1 MELASL
7 GSLCAYLN
15 NITTWDKKLKA
26 LRNISQG
33 LIDLHDSNLTHGDF
47 HPGNLLFKSE
57 NSLLITDLGLCRP
70 VNENLQSN
78 NIYGVMPYVAPEVLK
93 GKSYTK
99 EADVYSFG
107 MVMYF
112 VATRKQPFNNCA
124 HDQDLALRI
133 CNGDRPEIGD
143 SEAPK
148 CYIDLMKKC
157 WDSDSNNRP
166 KIAEV
171 VNLIK
176 SFTINEEFNKK
187 EYEGENIN
195 TDQST
200 HSQALYTSRL
210 LNPFTKNLSD
220 DCNTNDLSDDY
231 NTK

>member
-1 MELASL
+1 MVIELAPL

-15 NITTWDKKLKA
+15 NITTWYKKLKA

-33 LIDLHDSNLTHGDF
+33 LMDLHDSNLTHGDF

-70 VNENLQSN
+70 VNENLRSN

-93 GKSYTK
+93 GKTYTK

-112 VATRKQPFNNCA
+112 VATRKQPFNNSA
-124 HDQDLALRI
+124 HDQVLALRI
-133 CNGDRPEIGD
+133 CNGDRPEISD

-157 WDSDSNNRP
+157 WDSDPNNRP
-166 KIAEV
+166 NIAEV
-171 VNLIK
+171 KDLIN
-176 SFTINEEFNKK
+176 SFTYNEEFNKK
-187 EYEGENIN
+187 EYNRKSIN
-195 TDQST
+195 NDQST
-200 HSQALYTSRL
+200 HSQAIYTSRL
-210 LNPFTKNLSD
+210 LNPYTKDLSD
-220 DCNTNDLSDDY
+220 DCA
-231 NTK
+231 K

>member
-1 MELASL
+1 MVMELASL
-7 GSLCAYLN
+7 GSLRAYLN
-15 NITTWDKKLKA
+15 NITTWAKKLKA

-33 LIDLHDSNLTHGDF
+33 LFDLHNSNLTHGDF

-57 NSLLITDLGLCRP
+57 TSLLITDLGLCRP

-124 HDQDLALRI
+124 HDQDLVLRI
-133 CNGDRPEIGD
+133 CNGDRPEI
-143 SEAPK
+143 SELEAPK

-157 WDSDSNNRP
+157 WDSDSNKRP
-166 KIAEV
+166 KIAKIRE
-171 VNLIK
+171 LID
-176 SFTINEEFNKK
+176 S
-187 EYEGENIN
+187 
-195 TDQST
+195 
-200 HSQALYTSRL
+200 
-210 LNPFTKNLSD
+210 
-220 DCNTNDLSDDY
+220 
-231 NTK
+231 